1 MPSPADPPARPAGP
15 PAPADAESSGT
26 PSTAEPRPTATSAHP
41 AASTHPDESAP
52 ADASAQRDES
62 TPPAAS
68 ARPAIPETLLRIRG
82 LSVGFGGPPIIEG
95 IDLDVGAGQ
104 FVSLIGPSGS
114 GKTSILRV
122 VTGLLEPRQGTVDLG
137 VALGDVGFL
146 FQDDALLPWRT
157 ARQNVALGLR
167 IRDVPPSDADARAD
181 HWLATLGLAGYGDR
195 FPAQLSGGQRKRVA
209 IAQVLALRP
218 RLLLMDEPFAALD
231 AIVRTRITQ
240 ELLDWV
246 ERDRLTV
253 LLVTHDLE
261 EAICASDA
269 VAVLGHG
276 PRAAMRARHAVD
288 IPRPRDVLDAKRH
301 PAFGPLLRTL
311 WNDLTAEA
319 PPSPATGGETP
330 GKMSSPTVDPVE
342 GSPSPTAADEAPVG
356 GSRVPGDSAQGSPS
370 STATDEAR
378 R

>member
-1 MPSPADPPARPAGP
+1 MPSPADPPRRPAGP
-15 PAPADAESSGT
+15 PAPAPERTRT
-26 PSTAEPRPTATSAHP
+26 PSTVAPGPPASSAPNAPTQPEPTA
-41 AASTHPDESAP
+41 
-52 ADASAQRDES
+52 ASAQRDGS
-62 TPPAAS
+62 TSPAAS
-68 ARPAIPETLLRIRG
+68 AHPADAEPLLHIRG

-95 IDLDVGAGQ
+95 IDLDVRTGQ

-122 VTGLLEPRQGTVDLG
+122 VTGLLEPLRGTVELG
-137 VALGDVGFL
+137 VTPGDIGFL

-167 IRDVPPSDADARAD
+167 IRDVPPADADARAD
-181 HWLATLGLAGYGDR
+181 HWLSRLGLAGYGDR

-209 IAQVLALRP
+209 IAQVLALGP

-288 IPRPRDVLDAKRH
+288 MPRPRDVLDAKRH

-311 WNDLTAEA
+311 WDDLTADDPTSRPA
-319 PPSPATGGETP
+319 SGAGTRGTPSPAAGSVHG
-330 GKMSSPTVDPVE
+330 SSPPVTSD
-342 GSPSPTAADEAPVG
+342 GAD
-356 GSRVPGDSAQGSPS
+356 R
-370 STATDEAR
+370 
-378 R
+378 